1 MCNVILEMS
10 SFERVFLR
18 SLFYLIPG
26 MCKHILVQNSCYLPL
41 YNTSW
46 WLLQNLLVCCLNF
59 SMVVISERFLLAN
72 LLYFSFTYFSNS
84 LTIQVNF
91 HEVPEYIILYSRIEL
106 LQPESLTEN
115 KKNITL
121 QNYKIKTIFFQRHNN
136 IFDWRKIGDSI
147 WMWDKNNLT

>member
-1 MCNVILEMS
+1 
-10 SFERVFLR
+10 
-18 SLFYLIPG
+18 
-26 MCKHILVQNSCYLPL
+26 
-41 YNTSW
+41 
-46 WLLQNLLVCCLNF
+46 
-59 SMVVISERFLLAN
+59 MVVISERFLLAN

-121 QNYKIKTIFFQRHNN
+121 QNYEIKTIFFQRHNN
-136 IFDWRKIGDSI
+136 IFD
-147 WMWDKNNLT
+147 